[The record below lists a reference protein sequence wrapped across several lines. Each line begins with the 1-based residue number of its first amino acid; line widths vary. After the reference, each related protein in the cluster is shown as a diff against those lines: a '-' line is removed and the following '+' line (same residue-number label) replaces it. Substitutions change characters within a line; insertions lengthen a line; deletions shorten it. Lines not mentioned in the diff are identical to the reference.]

1 LRALGQGSA
10 RLILTRFDPHRLCSV
25 PETFGIV
32 TTTIQP
38 RARANLREIAN
49 LIDQVTLCQR
59 FEIGTKMEPL
69 NAYVD
74 EDGVVFR
81 NWLIDRAWRLLADPF
96 QSIA

>member
-1 LRALGQGSA
+1 M
-10 RLILTRFDPHRLCSV
+10 
-25 PETFGIV
+25 
-32 TTTIQP
+32 
-38 RARANLREIAN
+38 REIAN

-81 NWLIDRAWRLLADPF
+81 NWLIDGTG
-96 QSIA
+96 I